1 MSSADRLRRLSPRDR
16 ERQIRMTR
24 TEGARRAL
32 RAEQAK
38 VVRDDTRST
47 GHPRD
52 LDRRDFPSR
61 ASVVRFAERIRRLG
75 RSEA

>member
-1 MSSADRLRRLSPRDR
+1 MSSVGHLRRRSPRDR

-32 RAEQAK
+32 RAERAK
-38 VVRDDTRST
+38 VVRDDTRSS
-47 GHPRD
+47 GRPRD
-52 LDRRDFPSR
+52 LDQRDDPSR
-61 ASVVRFAERIRRLG
+61 SSVVRFAERIRNLG